1 MEERRFM
8 SNYIESELHRIIA
21 VSERNEKIS
30 SDYAF
35 KFFRIFLT
43 AAEAKEILEIIQRSR
58 DYHVV
63 HSKAER

>member
-1 MEERRFM
+1 M
-8 SNYIESELHRIIA
+8 SKYIESELQRIIA

-43 AAEAKEILEIIQRSR
+43 AAEAKEILEIIEFYR
-58 DYHVV
+58 DYHAI
-63 HSKAER
+63 HSKAAI